1 MPWLYGTL
9 MANCAWL
16 WSSACLY
23 VVRQTWFMANETHKV
38 WKSVQKRPTRCEKVY
53 KRDLQSMITCEKE
66 AYKVWKSVQKRPTR
80 CEKVYKRD
88 LQSMI
93 TCEKEA
99 YKVWKRVQ
107 KRPTMYEK
115 VYKSEHHVYDTVYKR
130 GLQSGQKRPTKSAK
144 ETYKVCK
151 RDLQSGWPEWS
162 WSIEAMIIL
171 RVNIMSTDPSP
182 SDLCTA

>member
-66 AYKVWKSVQKRPTR
+66 AYKVWKK
-80 CEKVYKRD
+80 
-88 LQSMI
+88 I
-93 TCEKEA
+93 
-99 YKVWKRVQ
+99 VQ

-115 VYKSEHHVYDTVYKR
+115 VYQSEHHVYDTVYKR

>member
-23 VVRQTWFMANETHKV
+23 VVRQTWFMANETHKE

-66 AYKVWKSVQKRPTR
+66 AH
-80 CEKVYKRD
+80 
-88 LQSMI
+88 
-93 TCEKEA
+93 
-99 YKVWKRVQ
+99 KVWKRVQ

-130 GLQSGQKRPTKSAK
+130 SLQSGQKRPTKSAK

-162 WSIEAMIIL
+162 WSIEAMIIV